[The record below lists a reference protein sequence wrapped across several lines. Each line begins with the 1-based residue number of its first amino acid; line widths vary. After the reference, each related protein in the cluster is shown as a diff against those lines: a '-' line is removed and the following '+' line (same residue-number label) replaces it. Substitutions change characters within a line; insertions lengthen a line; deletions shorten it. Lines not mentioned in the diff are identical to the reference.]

1 MTAGEGPSQQV
12 FYKIDEDSLKNLSKT
27 AEDNLLRKLKV
38 SNKDVFMSEMAKKIV
53 QKLQG
58 KDEDENTVDEEEN
71 IWDKEGCIKQNM
83 KEWKILNIIFLSLIS
98 F

>member
-1 MTAGEGPSQQV
+1 
-12 FYKIDEDSLKNLSKT
+12 
-27 AEDNLLRKLKV
+27 
-38 SNKDVFMSEMAKKIV
+38 MSEMAKKIV